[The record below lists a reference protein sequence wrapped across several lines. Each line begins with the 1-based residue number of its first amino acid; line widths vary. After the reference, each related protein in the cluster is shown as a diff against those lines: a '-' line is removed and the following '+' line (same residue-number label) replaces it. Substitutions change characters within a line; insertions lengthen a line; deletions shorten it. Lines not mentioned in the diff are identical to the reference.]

1 MVMFVSDRTKAING
15 VKFYE
20 VQVYAGMTFK
30 DLYESLQSFED
41 KGIHCY
47 AEANQKLIHSLMSE
61 DEYFIT
67 MTGMTRKH
75 FELKEKYRE
84 MTRKYELEKSFIDR
98 IYQLRENAE
107 IVFGNQTIEGL
118 NNLMLFNQ
126 ILDQTVKSYDDL
138 AVMQGVLDGVAA
150 LHKFNK
156 DQVEKSLLLT
166 LCKIREYKV
175 LSDEQF
181 DTVLHLME
189 YFCDNRILTM
199 FKIYLKRA

>member
-1 MVMFVSDRTKAING
+1 
-15 VKFYE
+15 
-20 VQVYAGMTFK
+20 
-30 DLYESLQSFED
+30 
-41 KGIHCY
+41 
-47 AEANQKLIHSLMSE
+47 MSE

-67 MTGMTRKH
+67 MTEMTKEH

-84 MTRKYELEKSFIDR
+84 IKGTYELNKVFIDR

-150 LHKFNK
+150 LQKFNK